1 MDFHSGITIKRLGGL
16 CFALLAM
23 LVLLGSSTLF
33 AADSITAT
41 KSKNPDNTYSVGGTD
56 TFTIATNQ
64 TIRWT
69 ANYNPSMPT
78 EGNDFYLH
86 QSGQSLNQIAL
97 STSLN
102 SGFNSGEMFL
112 NAGTYI
118 ISTTYFGMG
127 VGSYTIEYNRTA
139 SISLSPGSHNFGTV
153 LAGNNSANQLF
164 SIVSTGDLPVTIT
177 GVTFSDPAHFSIV
190 GAAPSGTA
198 PASFN
203 VRCNA
208 GPAAG
213 VFGSTITV
221 TGSNPS
227 VAVASPTATVNCTVE
242 LPVPN
247 ISCTGNPNLGTA
259 DWTTS
264 ETINISRSYSNT
276 GTAPLVI
283 SNVQVVNLSPLAP
296 FALNGAP
303 SLAPLNSGSR
313 SVAMTFTAPNA
324 GGEATYSGQLRIDS
338 NDPDEPVKLCP
349 FTAVAHHPE
358 PRMLLDDTVLD
369 YHQVELGFAFTK
381 AIIVRNAGDANLNLT
396 VADILPLA
404 ADAPQWSNREVGAT
418 VVAPGGEA
426 VFRQVFEP
434 LATGNYNM
442 QMRVSGDDP
451 TNPEDIVTLMGEG
464 IPPIPIDAVP
474 VLDRS
479 GSMNDA
485 AGTAGTKLSAM
496 KRAANLFTDLIAQRS
511 DGLPAADA
519 DKLGLV
525 EYNENNSQLLALDT
539 LQGMQVTDAHN
550 AIDGLT
556 AGGNTGI
563 GGAIQRAGTMLAGSP
578 SSRKHVMVVMT
589 DGKENVDPRIVPS
602 VEIVK
607 TNDPDIKM
615 YSIGLGS
622 NIEPDKLQAITN
634 ITNGYHQVADDLS
647 GTSIFDL
654 EAFYF
659 KIFANATGMELVV
672 DPTVPVNLN
681 NTAPIVVQQAAITSS
696 DKSAT
701 FLVLDVP
708 ALRPYYALEL
718 ISPTGQII
726 TPGVSIGGVAVHELT
741 RDTYRLVRVVFP
753 SLAQA
758 SDYVGVWQLRLTAKG
773 LPKKVPG
780 TTSHGYSQGTSDGVY
795 NPGAGIVPIG
805 FAAAVSSDY
814 RMAVSAV
821 ASSSQPGATLNLS
834 ASFSDRAWP
843 APNAQARVTI
853 TSPSGTVYGPLNLYD
868 DGTHTDSEAGDATFT
883 TSFTQTAEAGSYKI
897 FYKGQGYN
905 ERGELAPREATRY
918 VSLLPPKP
926 PEREE
931 DCIPCH
937 ILKWLWAVVIALLL
951 LGLWCCYRKRG

>member
-1 MDFHSGITIKRLGGL
+1 MAT
-16 CFALLAM
+16 
-23 LVLLGSSTLF
+23 LVLLGSSSLF

-64 TIRWT
+64 TVRWT
-69 ANYNPSMPT
+69 ANYNPSAAN

-86 QSGQSLNQIAL
+86 QSGQPLNQIAL
-97 STSLN
+97 STNLN
-102 SGFNSGEMFL
+102 NGLNTGDVFL

-153 LAGNNSANQLF
+153 LAGGSSSNKVF
-164 SIVSTGDLPVTIT
+164 SISSTGDLPVTIT

-198 PASFN
+198 PSSFN

-213 VFGSTITV
+213 IFGSTITV
-221 TGSNPS
+221 TGTNPS

-247 ISCTGNPNLGTA
+247 ISCSGNPNLGTA

-264 ETINISRSYSNT
+264 QSINVSRSYSNI
-276 GTAPLVI
+276 GTAALAI
-283 SNVQVVNLSPLAP
+283 SNVQVVNLSALVP

-303 SLAPLNSGSR
+303 SLAPLANGSNR

-381 AIIVRNAGDANLNLT
+381 AIVVRNAGDANLNVT
-396 VADILPLA
+396 VADILPLG
-404 ADAPQWSNREVGAT
+404 ADAPQWSTREVGAA
-418 VVAPGGEA
+418 VVTPGNQA
-426 VFRQVFEP
+426 VFKQVFEP

-442 QMRVSGDDP
+442 QMRVTGNDP
-451 TNPEDIVTLMGEG
+451 TNPEDIVTLMGDG
-464 IPPIPIDAVP
+464 IPPIPIAAVP

-479 GSMNDA
+479 GSMSDA
-485 AGTAGTKLSAM
+485 AGTAGSKLSAM

-525 EYNENNSQLLALDT
+525 QYNETNSQLLTLDT
-539 LQGMQVTDAHN
+539 LQGAQVTDAHN
-550 AIDGLT
+550 AINGLS
-556 AGGNTGI
+556 AGGGTGI
-563 GGAIQRAGTMLAGSP
+563 GGAIQRAGTMLVGSP
-578 SSRKHVMVVMT
+578 SGRKHVMVVMT
-589 DGKENVDPRIVPS
+589 DGKENVTPNIIPS
-602 VEIVK
+602 VEIVR
-607 TNDPDIKM
+607 TNDPAIKM
-615 YSIGLGS
+615 YSIGLG
-622 NIEPDKLQAITN
+622 NDIEPGKLQAITN
-634 ITNGYHQVADDLS
+634 ITNGYHQVVDDLS

-708 ALRPYYALEL
+708 SLRPYYALEL
-718 ISPTGQII
+718 ISPSGQII
-726 TPGVSIGGVAVHELT
+726 IPGVSIGGVAVHELA

-753 SLAQA
+753 SLAHT
-758 SDYVGVWQLRLTAKG
+758 SDYVGLWQLRLTAKG

-780 TTSHGYSQGTSDGVY
+780 VATHDNAPMPNDAVY
-795 NPGAGIVPIG
+795 NPNAGIVPIG

-814 RMAVSAV
+814 RMAVSAT
-821 ASSSQPGATLNLS
+821 ASSMQPGARINLN
-834 ASFSDRAWP
+834 ASFSDRGWP
-843 APNAQARVTI
+843 AANAQARVTI
-853 TSPSGTVYGPLNLYD
+853 TSPSGTVYGPLSLYD
-868 DGTHTDSEAGDATFT
+868 DGTHDDSEAGDAAFT
-883 TSFTQTAEAGSYKI
+883 SYFMQTAESGSYKL
-897 FYKGQGYN
+897 FYQGQGYN
-905 ERGELAPREATRY
+905 DRGELAPREATRY
-918 VSLLPPKP
+918 VSLVPPTP

-937 ILKWLWAVVIALLL
+937 ILKWLWTVVIALLL
-951 LGLWCCYRKRG
+951 LGLWCCYRKRGSLIV